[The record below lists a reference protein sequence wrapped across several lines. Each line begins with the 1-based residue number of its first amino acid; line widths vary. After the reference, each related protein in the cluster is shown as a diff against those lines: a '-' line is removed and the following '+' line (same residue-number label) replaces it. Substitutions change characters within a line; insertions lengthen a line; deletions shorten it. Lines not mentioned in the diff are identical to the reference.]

1 MSAIIGMIYINNKE
15 GRKQMLTKKHFKK
28 IAEIIGNNRS
38 SNFSN
43 PLSQKID
50 LVDKLSNLFLELN
63 KNFDRE
69 KFTEACLKEL
79 KFK

>member
-1 MSAIIGMIYINNKE
+1 M
-15 GRKQMLTKKHFKK
+15 TKKHFKK

>member
-1 MSAIIGMIYINNKE
+1 M
-15 GRKQMLTKKHFKK
+15 TKKHFKK
-28 IAEIIGNNRS
+28 IAEIIGNNRTY
-38 SNFSN
+38 NFSN

-63 KNFDRE
+63 KNFDKE
-69 KFTEACLKEL
+69 KFTEVCLKEL

>member
-1 MSAIIGMIYINNKE
+1 
-15 GRKQMLTKKHFKK
+15 MLTKKHFKK
-28 IAEIIGNNRS
+28 IAEIIANNRS

-69 KFTEACLKEL
+69 KFTEASLKEL